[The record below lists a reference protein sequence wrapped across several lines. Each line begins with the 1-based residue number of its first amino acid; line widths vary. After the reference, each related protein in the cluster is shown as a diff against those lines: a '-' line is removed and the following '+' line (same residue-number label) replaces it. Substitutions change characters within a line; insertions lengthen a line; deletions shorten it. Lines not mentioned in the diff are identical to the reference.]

1 MARNISPI
9 VKRSRRLGLVLGKE
23 KFARRRAYPPGVH
36 GPKQAKMRPRM
47 SAYGEQLRE
56 KQKAKALYGVLEK
69 QFRNYFEKA
78 SSKKGNTAETLVR
91 LLEMRLDNVVYRL
104 GWAKTRRQARQM
116 VSHGF
121 IVVNGERVD
130 IPSFTVTVG
139 DAIAVKESK
148 LEKPLVKMIPET
160 MKLATVP
167 KWVARDDKAIAG
179 KVTALPEGED
189 LDQGF
194 APTLIV
200 EFYSR

>member
-1 MARNISPI
+1 MARNTSPI

-36 GPKQAKMRPRM
+36 GPKQSKMRPRM
-47 SAYGEQLRE
+47 SAYGEQLLE
-56 KQKAKALYGVLEK
+56 KQKAKALYGVMER
-69 QFRNYFEKA
+69 QFRNIFAKA
-78 SSKKGNTAETLVR
+78 SSGKGNTAEVLVR
-91 LLEMRLDNVVYRL
+91 LLESRLDNVVYRL

-121 IVVNGERVD
+121 ILVNGGSVD
-130 IPSFTVTVG
+130 IPSFTVAVG
-139 DAIAVKESK
+139 DVIGVKETK

-160 MKLATVP
+160 MKLTTTP
-167 KWVARDDKAIAG
+167 KWVARDEKALSG
-179 KVTALPEGED
+179 KVTAMPEGED

>member
-1 MARNISPI
+1 MARNTSSI

-36 GPKQAKMRPRM
+36 GPKQSKMRPRM
-47 SAYGEQLRE
+47 SAYGEQLLE
-56 KQKAKALYGVLEK
+56 KQKAKALYGVMER
-69 QFRNYFEKA
+69 QFRNIFSKA
-78 SSKKGNTAETLVR
+78 SSGKGNTAEILVR
-91 LLEMRLDNVVYRL
+91 MLEMRLDNVVYRL

-121 IVVNGERVD
+121 ILVNGESVD
-130 IPSFTVTVG
+130 IPSFAVAVG
-139 DAIAVKESK
+139 DVIGVKETK

-160 MKLATVP
+160 MKLATTP
-167 KWVARDDKAIAG
+167 KWVARADKELSG
-179 KVTALPEGED
+179 KVTAMPEGED

>member
-1 MARNISPI
+1 MARNTSPI

-36 GPKQAKMRPRM
+36 GPKQSKMRPRL
-47 SAYGEQLRE
+47 SAYGVQLME
-56 KQKAKALYGVLEK
+56 KQKAKALYGLLEK
-69 QFRNYFEKA
+69 PFHRLFEKA
-78 SSKKGNTAETLVR
+78 SSTKGNTAEMLVR

-121 IVVNGERVD
+121 ILVNGKPVD
-130 IPSFTVTVG
+130 IPSFAVSVG
-139 DAIAVKESK
+139 DAVSVKESK

-160 MKLATVP
+160 MKLTTTP
-167 KWVARDDKAIAG
+167 KWVAREDKVLSG

-194 APTLIV
+194 APTRIV